1 MRVQSKDVAR
11 LASKRVA
18 AMAGTVKMP
27 EGVTAEKMGKDVF
40 NSTYYPRGEDTDN
53 SRKPWIVIDA
63 AGLRLGRLSTL
74 VATYLRGGNV
84 ATYSPSMNMG
94 TYVVIVNAE
103 QVVVSGNKFE
113 DKLYKRHTTGRPGA
127 MKQETFRALQG
138 RIPERI
144 IEKAVRGML
153 PEPPRPGA
161 LHAAQG
167 VRRIGAPARLA
178 EPGGCHRGGQGEV
191 LLFFHA
197 AGVRGTRTGERR
209 SCIPSRG
216 CALDPPRR
224 CT

>member
-1 MRVQSKDVAR
+1 MCIRDSSNAGTAKSASFSGVRVQSKDVAR
-11 LASKRVA
+11 LASKRQATVA
-18 AMAGTVKMP
+18 GSVKMP
-27 EGVTAEKMGKDVF
+27 EGVGAPEKMGPDVF

-103 QVVVSGNKFE
+103 KVVVSGNKFE

-153 PEPPRPGA
+153 PKNRLGRELFTQLKVYAGSEHP
-161 LHAAQG
+161 HASQN
-167 VRRIGAPARLA
+167 PADVTA
-178 EPGGCHRGGQGEV
+178 EV
-191 LLFFHA
+191 K
-197 AGVRGTRTGERR
+197 ERCY
-209 SCIPSRG
+209 SSSMQQE
-216 CALDPPRR
+216 
-224 CT
+224 

>member
-1 MRVQSKDVAR
+1 VRVQSKDVAR
-11 LASKRVA
+11 LASKRQATVA
-18 AMAGTVKMP
+18 GSVKMP
-27 EGVTAEKMGKDVF
+27 EGVVAEKMGPDVF

-103 QVVVSGNKFE
+103 KVVVSGNKFE

-127 MKQETFRALQG
+127 MKTETFRALQG

-144 IEKAVRGML
+144 IEKAVKGML
-153 PEPPRPGA
+153 PKNRLGRELFTQLKVYAGPEHP
-161 LHAAQG
+161 HAAQN
-167 VRRIGAPARLA
+167 PADVTA
-178 EPGGCHRGGQGEV
+178 EV
-191 LLFFHA
+191 K
-197 AGVRGTRTGERR
+197 ERCY
-209 SCIPSRG
+209 SSSMVQ
-216 CALDPPRR
+216 
-224 CT
+224 

>member
-94 TYVVIVNAE
+94 TYVVVINAE

-127 MKQETFRALQG
+127 MKTETFRALQG

-144 IEKAVRGML
+144 IEKAVKGML
-153 PEPPRPGA
+153 PKNRIGRELFTQLKVYAGSEHP
-161 LHAAQG
+161 HAAQNPTD
-167 VRRIGAPARLA
+167 VTA
-178 EPGGCHRGGQGEV
+178 EV
-191 LLFFHA
+191 K
-197 AGVRGTRTGERR
+197 ERCY
-209 SCIPSRG
+209 SSSME
-216 CALDPPRR
+216 L
-224 CT
+224 

>member
-11 LASKRVA
+11 LASKRQATVA
-18 AMAGTVKMP
+18 GSVKMP
-27 EGVTAEKMGKDVF
+27 EGVVAEKMGKDVF

-127 MKQETFRALQG
+127 MKTETFRALQG

-144 IEKAVRGML
+144 IEKAVKGML
-153 PEPPRPGA
+153 PKNRLGRELFTQLKVYAGPEHP
-161 LHAAQG
+161 HAAQN
-167 VRRIGAPARLA
+167 PADVTA
-178 EPGGCHRGGQGEV
+178 EDK
-191 LLFFHA
+191 
-197 AGVRGTRTGERR
+197 ERCY
-209 SCIPSRG
+209 SSSM
-216 CALDPPRR
+216 
-224 CT
+224 TQ

>member
-1 MRVQSKDVAR
+1 VRVQSKDVAR
-11 LASKRVA
+11 LASKRQATVA
-18 AMAGTVKMP
+18 GSVKMP
-27 EGVTAEKMGKDVF
+27 EGVGAPEKMGPDVF

-127 MKQETFRALQG
+127 MKTETFRALQG

-153 PEPPRPGA
+153 PKNRLGRELFTQLKVYAGSEHP
-161 LHAAQG
+161 HAAQN
-167 VRRIGAPARLA
+167 PADVTA
-178 EPGGCHRGGQGEV
+178 EV
-191 LLFFHA
+191 K
-197 AGVRGTRTGERR
+197 ERCY
-209 SCIPSRG
+209 SSSMVQ
-216 CALDPPRR
+216 
-224 CT
+224 